1 MEQRPPRS
9 TRTNTLFPYT
19 TLFRSDAG
27 QQRKGRQPFPPA
39 ARIGAAFNRD
49 ALKQR
54 AERDPLGKRGGKRA
68 RATGGIPAR
77 AVRRAAPAELERAA
91 AADEAA
97 QHHEERRTEP
107 GQHEPRRQREQPEER
122 REGKRGGR

>member
-68 RATGGIPAR
+68 RAKGGIPAR
-77 AVRRAAPAELERAA
+77 AVRRVAPAELERDAA
-91 AADEAA
+91 EDEAE
-97 QHHEERRTEP
+97 QHHDRSEERPVGKECASTGRL
-107 GQHEPRRQREQPEER
+107 RWQPVH
-122 REGKRGGR
+122 

>member
-68 RATGGIPAR
+68 RAKGGIPAR
-77 AVRRAAPAELERAA
+77 AVRRVAPAELERDAA
-91 AADEAA
+91 EAEA
-97 QHHEERRTEP
+97 EIGRASC
-107 GQHEPRRQREQPEER
+107 RE
-122 REGKRGGR
+122 REGQYV